1 MTINSVSR
9 TALFLRKYPG
19 GVDAVVNESMT
30 TGNIFWVHH
39 SGSATGGYSPAA
51 PITTLDAAV
60 NLCTANQGDVIF
72 LMPGH
77 AESVSSATG
86 CVIDVTGVKI
96 IGLGQ
101 GYERPTLTLDTAN
114 TATISINAQSVWMEN
129 VLIISNF
136 LSVAKAITVGTAGD
150 GLTLKNIEMKNVS
163 VILGAMKQISIATTV
178 DNVTIDGLLVRE
190 YATMT
195 TPATNVIICD
205 GTHDGFT
212 LKNSRIYCFTTAAA
226 VALSAGIGLGIT
238 LENIRLA
245 QAETSAGLG
254 IACHNSSTGF
264 AEDITVVN
272 LKNTVKGLT
281 GTGLSIGARVNYSNA
296 VNAYAGL
303 FSYTID
309 S

>member
-1 MTINSVSR
+1 MTISAIARSPM
-9 TALFLRKYPG
+9 FLRKYPG
-19 GVDAVVNESMT
+19 GVDAIVNEGTS
-30 TGNIFWVHH
+30 TGNFFFVHH
-39 SGSATGGYSPAA
+39 SGSTTGGYSPAA

-136 LSVAKAITVGTAGD
+136 LNIAKAITVGTAGD

-163 VILGAMKQISIATTV
+163 IILGALKQISIATTV

-195 TPATNVIICD
+195 AAATNVIICD
-205 GTHDGFT
+205 GTHNGFT

-226 VALSAGIGLGIT
+226 VSLSAGIGLGIT

-245 QAETSAGLG
+245 QAETGAGLG
-254 IACHNSSTGF
+254 IACHNSSTGM
-264 AEDITVVN
+264 AEDVVVVN
-272 LKNTVKGLT
+272 LKDTVKGLT
-281 GTGLSIGARVNYSNA
+281 GTGLSIGANVRYSNA

-303 FSYTID
+303 YSYTID
-309 S
+309 A